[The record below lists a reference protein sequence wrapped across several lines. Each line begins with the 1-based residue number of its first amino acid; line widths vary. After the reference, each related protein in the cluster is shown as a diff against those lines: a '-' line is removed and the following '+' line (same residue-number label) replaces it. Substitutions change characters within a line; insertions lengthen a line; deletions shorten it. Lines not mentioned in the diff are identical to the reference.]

1 MLYLTVAC
9 LEPGAAAALLLPGLL
24 HLQATRWWYGVTF
37 FFFFKQQKEVL
48 FNELEL
54 TSLLI

>member
-1 MLYLTVAC
+1 MFYLTVAC
-9 LEPGAAAALLLPGLL
+9 LAMETAVSPPWAYARKS
-24 HLQATRWWYGVTF
+24 HKVVVWCHF
-37 FFFFKQQKEVL
+37 FFLKQQQKEVL